1 MPKIEPFDRHVDQY
15 ERWFEENHFTYAS
28 ELEAVRASLP
38 GDGKGIEIGVGTGRF
53 AVPLDIRLG
62 VEPSPVM
69 RAVAQSRGITVV
81 DGVAEALP
89 FDDALFDFALM
100 VTTICFLDDPAAAI
114 IEAYRVLKPGGSL
127 LIGLVDRNSLLGRKY
142 ERFKNKNVFYGE
154 AIFYSTDEVIS
165 LLKEGGFK
173 DLAFTQTI
181 FQDLQEIHE
190 MEPVKEGYGDGS
202 FIVVRGVK

>member
-1 MPKIEPFDRHVDQY
+1 LPKVEPFDKHADQY
-15 ERWFEENHFTYAS
+15 ERWFEENRFAYAS
-28 ELEAVRASLP
+28 ELEAVRALLP
-38 GDGKGIEIGVGTGRF
+38 GSGKGIEIGVGTGRF
-53 AVPLDIRLG
+53 AGPLDIRLG

-69 RAVAQSRGITVV
+69 RAVAQSRGITAVE
-81 DGVAEALP
+81 GVAESLP

-114 IEAYRVLKPGGSL
+114 REAYRVMKPGGSL

-142 ERFKNKNVFYGE
+142 ERFKNENVFYRE
-154 AIFYSTDEVIS
+154 AHFYSIDEVIS

-190 MEPVKEGYGDGS
+190 MEPVKEGYGEGS